1 MRTKAWRSFP
11 VSGCPWPG
19 SGRPC
24 PTSNRSSV
32 SLTTSSS
39 VPTAR
44 SGTATTPACA
54 HFAGEGVVELIE
66 VYYSQGG
73 REQVTLGGVQL
84 TFRLMDDVVADL
96 AAAGLQGRPMDIG
109 FDYDE
114 GFCVWSMSSL
124 NPSDLTGGLYDP
136 ADERRVVEGVAVGA
150 PDYFRD
156 PARAGAGT

>member
-1 MRTKAWRSFP
+1 MEIVPGVGLP
-11 VSGCPWPG
+11 VARIGQTLSDIEAVVGLADDVQLDPDRAFWHRHYPG
-19 SGRPC
+19 F
-24 PTSNRSSV
+24 
-32 SLTTSSS
+32 
-39 VPTAR
+39 
-44 SGTATTPACA
+44 CA
-54 HFAGEGVVELIE
+54 HFDGEGVVELIE